1 MWMHPSLSATALT
14 QAATG
19 KLMSGLQHPL
29 MLPHGRGW
37 ALGASLA
44 GAAVIAGGVYATM
57 IPSSQWFGRTVIAG
71 NDPNELGLTF
81 DDGPNADTTRALLD
95 LLDQYQVKATFFL
108 IGERVKQQP
117 ELTRDLARRGHMLGN
132 HTMTHPRLLAIG
144 PAETRREI
152 AECSAVIEDVTGKQV
167 KIFRPPFGGRW
178 PYTLSAARD
187 AGLISIMWNALGMD
201 WRVPH
206 GAEIAAKVMRDVAHN
221 RREGRASNI
230 LLHDGGHKLLGA
242 NRSPTVDAVGRILKS
257 QSGKARFVTVDEW
270 ITSSAA

>member
-1 MWMHPSLSATALT
+1 MTAALGHV
-14 QAATG
+14 AKAE
-19 KLMSGLQHPL
+19 LMRGLQHPL

-71 NDPNELGLTF
+71 TDPNEIALTF
-81 DDGPNADTTRALLD
+81 DDGPNADTTRSLLD

-117 ELTRDLARRGHMLGN
+117 ELTRDIVARGHTLGN
-132 HTMTHPRLLAIG
+132 HTMTHPRLLTIG

-152 AECSAVIEDVTGKQV
+152 VECSAVIEDVAGILV

-178 PYTLSAARD
+178 PYTLSIARD
-187 AGLISIMWNALGMD
+187 AGLTSIMWNALGMD
-201 WRVPH
+201 WRVPD
-206 GAEIAAKVMRDVAHN
+206 GAEIAARVMRDVEHN
-221 RREGRASNI
+221 RREERGSNI
-230 LLHDGGHKLLGA
+230 LLHDGGHKLPGA
-242 NRSPTVDAVGRILKS
+242 NRSPTIDAVGRILKS
-257 QSGKARFVTVDEW
+257 QSGKDRFVTVDEW
-270 ITSSAA
+270 IKNPAS

>member
-1 MWMHPSLSATALT
+1 MWMHPSLTA
-14 QAATG
+14 AALRSVVEAELRG
-19 KLMSGLQHPL
+19 GLQHPL

-44 GAAVIAGGVYATM
+44 GASVLAGGVYATM

-71 NDPNELGLTF
+71 KDPNEIALTF

-108 IGERVKQQP
+108 IGERVKLQP
-117 ELTRDLARRGHMLGN
+117 ELTRDIASRGHMLGN

-144 PAETRREI
+144 PAATRRQI
-152 AECSAVIEDVTGKQV
+152 AECSAVIEDVTGIQV

-187 AGLISIMWNALGMD
+187 ACLTPIMWNALGMD
-201 WRVPH
+201 WRVPE
-206 GAEIAAKVMRDVAHN
+206 GAEIAARVMRDVEHN
-221 RREGRASNI
+221 RREQRGSNI

-242 NRSPTVDAVGRILKS
+242 NRSPTIDAVGRILKT
-257 QSGKARFVTVDEW
+257 QAGKTRFVTVDEW
-270 ITSSAA
+270 ITSRA